1 MKDHEIAMTVNT
13 LRGIAIDYGRT
24 QQLRCRISGFITPI
38 LQKERNNLKAAVG
51 ALKNLYDA
59 LPHPLAWPNEHMRA
73 VREAREFIAKIKENR
88 NEKA

>member
-59 LPHPLAWPNEHMRA
+59 LPHPLAWPNEQMGA
-73 VREAREFIAKIKENR
+73 VREAKEVISR
-88 NEKA
+88 MNEKKI